1 MLRIGMKPGWKIAW
15 REGWGEIFTHWFRTL
30 LTMIGI
36 VMSVSALVGMVALNE
51 GVARGKREMSLQTGN
66 LTKITIRSSQTQTSS
81 SVRGQFS
88 RGLVREDVANLREG
102 VPALTWVSPAVYYDR
117 EKVTYRNR
125 LTTPR
130 VEAVTPVAQTM
141 DRLLPPVVGRFLSPV
156 DLDGSSRVCV
166 LGASAAKD
174 LFDRP
179 ENEAIGKTVLIRGIS
194 FEIVGVLP
202 MHLSESAK
210 RKVQSGVAEA
220 QAQRRKQ
227 LRAPE
232 RRGRYDPFIW
242 KNNVVLIPLTTAQ
255 ATFNSTNVGADGVD
269 VGPLLNLTEIQ
280 AGFSGSSSKEII
292 IRDARRVLLQAHHG
306 VEDFEIQPPDAGME
320 QVEQEIRSNRITG
333 YVIAGISLLVGG
345 LGIVNIMLASIADR
359 TREIGVR
366 RALGASAA
374 DIFRQVLVESILIAL
389 LGGCLGIGGSIL
401 LLRTLEAFSPP
412 ENAPILSWGIV
423 IFGVCSAAAIGVG
436 AGFYP
441 AWKASQLS
449 PTEALT
455 SE

>member
-1 MLRIGMKPGWKIAW
+1 MKPGWKIAW
-15 REGWGEIFTHWFRTL
+15 REGLGEIFTHWFRTL

-66 LTKITIRSSQTQTSS
+66 LTKIMIRSSQTQTSS
-81 SVRGQFS
+81 SEKGQFS
-88 RGLVREDVANLREG
+88 RGLVREDAVNLREG
-102 VPALTWVSPAVYYDR
+102 VPSLTWVSPAVYYDR
-117 EKVTYRNR
+117 EKVTYRDK

-130 VEAVTPVAQTM
+130 VEAVTPIAQTM

-156 DLDGSSRVCV
+156 DLDRAARVCV
-166 LGASAAKD
+166 LGASAAKE
-174 LFDRP
+174 LFIRP
-179 ENEAIGKTVLIRGIS
+179 ETEALGKTVLIRGIS
-194 FEIVGVLP
+194 FEVIGVLP
-202 MHLSESAK
+202 MHLSESAR
-210 RKVQSGVAEA
+210 RKAQSGVTEA

-227 LRAPE
+227 LRSREP
-232 RRGRYDPFIW
+232 RGRYDPFFW
-242 KNNVVLIPLTTAQ
+242 KNNVAIIPLSTAQ

-280 AGFSGSSSKEII
+280 AGFSGSSSKDII
-292 IRDARRVLLQAHHG
+292 IKEARQVLLQAHHG
-306 VEDFEIQPPDAGME
+306 VEDFEIQPPDAGIE
-320 QVEQEIRSNRITG
+320 EVEKEIRSNRITG

-366 RALGASAA
+366 RALGASAS

-412 ENAPILSWGIV
+412 ENAPVLSWGIV
-423 IFGVCSAAAIGVG
+423 VFGVCSAAVIGVA

-441 AWKASQLS
+441 AWKASAFS
-449 PTEALT
+449 PTEALK